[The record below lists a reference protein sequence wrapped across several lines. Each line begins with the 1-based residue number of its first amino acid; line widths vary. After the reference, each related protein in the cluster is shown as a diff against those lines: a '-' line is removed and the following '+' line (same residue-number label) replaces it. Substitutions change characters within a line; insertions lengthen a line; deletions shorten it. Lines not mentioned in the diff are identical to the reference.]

1 MKEPSD
7 ILLTK
12 VVVGFGLL
20 LVLIAFFNAVFTYGK
35 YLLQ

>member
-7 ILLTK
+7 ILLSK

-20 LVLIAFFNAVFTYGK
+20 LVLIAFFSTVFTYGK

>member
-7 ILLTK
+7 ILLSK

-20 LVLIAFFNAVFTYGK
+20 LVLIAFFSTVFSYAK
-35 YLLQ
+35 HLLQ

>member
-7 ILLTK
+7 ILLSK

-20 LVLIAFFNAVFTYGK
+20 LVFIAFFNAVFTYGK